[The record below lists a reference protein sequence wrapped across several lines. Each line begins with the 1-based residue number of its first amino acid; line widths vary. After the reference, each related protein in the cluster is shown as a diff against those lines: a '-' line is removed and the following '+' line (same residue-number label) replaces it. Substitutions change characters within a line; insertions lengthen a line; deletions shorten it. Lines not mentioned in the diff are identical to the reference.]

1 MLWQDIK
8 DFTPI
13 LVEGAE
19 TSVLITLGCLAIST
33 LLGLVWALIRMS
45 KLPVLPRIV
54 STMINMVRGLP
65 MIVQLFYIYFVLPE
79 IGIQLTAMQS
89 AILGLGFAYSTYVAE
104 VFRSGIEAVDHGQFE
119 AAQALGMGKFKMMTR
134 VILPQAFK
142 VALPPYSNMLV
153 MMLKDSSLASTIT
166 VAEMTRAG
174 MLLANSTFKNILIY
188 SMIAVLYLMMSMPLM
203 QMTSRLERR
212 FGKQA
217 R

>member
-8 DFTPI
+8 EFTPI
-13 LVEGAE
+13 LLEGAE
-19 TSVLITLGCLAIST
+19 ISVLITLGCLGIST
-33 LLGLVWALIRMS
+33 VLGLFWALIRMS

-54 STMINMVRGLP
+54 GTMVNVVRGLP

-79 IGIQLTAMQS
+79 IGIQLTALQS
-89 AILGLGFAYSTYVAE
+89 AILGLGFAYSTYVSE
-104 VFRSGIEAVDHGQFE
+104 VFRSGIEAVDPGQFE
-119 AAQALGMGKFKMMTR
+119 AAQTLGMGKFKMMTR
-134 VILPQAFK
+134 VVLPQAFK

-174 MLLANSTFKNILIY
+174 MLLSNSTFKNITIY

-203 QMTSRLERR
+203 HMTAWLERR
-212 FGKQA
+212 FGKHA